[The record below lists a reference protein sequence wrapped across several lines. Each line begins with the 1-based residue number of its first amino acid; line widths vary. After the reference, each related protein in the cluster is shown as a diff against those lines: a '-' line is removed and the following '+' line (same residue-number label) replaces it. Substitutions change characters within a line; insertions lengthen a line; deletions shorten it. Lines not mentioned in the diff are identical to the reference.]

1 MKKVFAILLAVAVL
15 LSMAACGDTG
25 EQQQVSYKASTDIEV
40 ALAFVDGN
48 ARVVTRKL
56 TDKALKAIDLVCVYY
71 SINGYQQ
78 DEYEIVGC
86 EFSSENELSIWTFDV
101 PIGTAYMD
109 AAIAS
114 VTYADG
120 TKEECPGVSTWAST
134 TSALFSVETYQ
145 KRVDDMKKLQGAAA
159 ENCPAAKTTV
169 SAVTEGKLPIEI
181 TNTGD
186 KDISKMVLYVLWFD
200 EAGMP
205 VACNGPVVSNSE
217 NISSGELTA
226 GETANYTVD
235 PPETAVNAKALV
247 KSITFADETTWE
259 NEYVYEWSFVNY
271 KFFEK

>member
-1 MKKVFAILLAVAVL
+1 MKKAFAILLAVVML
-15 LSMAACGDTG
+15 VSMAACGDKG
-25 EQQQVSYKASTDIEV
+25 EQKNSYAGSIDIEV

-56 TDKALKAIDLVCVYY
+56 TDKTLKAIDLACVYY
-71 SINGYQQ
+71 STSGDQQ
-78 DEYEIVGC
+78 GEYEVVGC
-86 EFSSENELSIWTFDV
+86 EFSSDSELSIWTFDV

-120 TKEECPGVSTWAST
+120 TKEECPGVSSWASAT
-134 TSALFSVETYQ
+134 AALFSVEAYE
-145 KRVDDMKKLQGAAA
+145 KRVSDMRKNQATAAQ
-159 ENCPAAKTTV
+159 NCPAAKAAV
-169 SAVTEGKLPIEI
+169 SVVAEGKLPIEI

-186 KDISKMVLYVLWFD
+186 KDISKMVLYVLWFN

-217 NISSGELTA
+217 NISTGELTA
-226 GETANYTVD
+226 GQTGNYTVE

-247 KSITFADETTWE
+247 RSITFADETTWE